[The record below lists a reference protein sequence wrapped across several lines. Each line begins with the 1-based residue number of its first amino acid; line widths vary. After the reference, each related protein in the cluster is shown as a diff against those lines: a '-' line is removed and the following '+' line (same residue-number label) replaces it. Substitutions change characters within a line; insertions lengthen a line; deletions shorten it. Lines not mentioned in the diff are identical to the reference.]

1 MTTTGLKEGASIR
14 VCHKTARVQTIDRE
28 NESVKVSLEVGGVAG
43 NTLVVTEE
51 YARTHLVDS

>member
-1 MTTTGLKEGASIR
+1 MTTGLKEGAKIR
-14 VCHKTARVQTIDRE
+14 VCHKEARVQVFNPE

-51 YARTHLVDS
+51 YARSHLVDA